1 MNLLLIILGEKNN
14 LITKRFGIHP
24 NLFYFYTHMKV
35 LFRLDSDEKYVPLN
49 LTPGKIYDVIK
60 VIDEIFYMIKSDD
73 GETRTYYNSFF
84 EDISQLR
91 QDKIDQI
98 LK

>member
-1 MNLLLIILGEKNN
+1 
-14 LITKRFGIHP
+14 
-24 NLFYFYTHMKV
+24 MKV

-49 LTPGKIYDVIK
+49 LKPCKIYDVIK

-84 EDISQLR
+84 EDISKLR

>member
-1 MNLLLIILGEKNN
+1 
-14 LITKRFGIHP
+14 
-24 NLFYFYTHMKV
+24 MKV

-60 VIDEIFYMIKSDD
+60 VIDEIFYMITSDD

>member
-1 MNLLLIILGEKNN
+1 
-14 LITKRFGIHP
+14 
-24 NLFYFYTHMKV
+24 MKV

-60 VIDEIFYMIKSDD
+60 VIDEIFYMITSDD

-91 QDKIDQI
+91 QEKINEI
-98 LK
+98 IS

>member
-1 MNLLLIILGEKNN
+1 
-14 LITKRFGIHP
+14 
-24 NLFYFYTHMKV
+24 MKV

-60 VIDEIFYMIKSDD
+60 VIDEIFYMITSDD

-91 QDKIDQI
+91 QEKINEI
-98 LK
+98 IT

>member
-1 MNLLLIILGEKNN
+1 
-14 LITKRFGIHP
+14 
-24 NLFYFYTHMKV
+24 MKV

-84 EDISQLR
+84 EDISKIR
-91 QDKIDQI
+91 HEKIDQI

>member
-1 MNLLLIILGEKNN
+1 
-14 LITKRFGIHP
+14 
-24 NLFYFYTHMKV
+24 MKV

-84 EDISQLR
+84 EDISKLR

>member
-1 MNLLLIILGEKNN
+1 
-14 LITKRFGIHP
+14 
-24 NLFYFYTHMKV
+24 MKV

-49 LTPGKIYDVIK
+49 LTPGKMYDVIK

-91 QDKIDQI
+91 QDKIDLL

>member
-1 MNLLLIILGEKNN
+1 
-14 LITKRFGIHP
+14 
-24 NLFYFYTHMKV
+24 MKV

-49 LTPGKIYDVIK
+49 LTPGKMYDVIK

-91 QDKIDQI
+91 QDKIEQI

>member
-1 MNLLLIILGEKNN
+1 
-14 LITKRFGIHP
+14 
-24 NLFYFYTHMKV
+24 MKV
-35 LFRLDSDEKYVPLN
+35 LFRIDSDEKYVPLN

-60 VIDEIFYMIKSDD
+60 VIDEIFYMIQADD

-84 EDISQLR
+84 EDISKLR
-91 QDKIDQI
+91 QEKIDLL

>member
-1 MNLLLIILGEKNN
+1 
-14 LITKRFGIHP
+14 
-24 NLFYFYTHMKV
+24 MKV
-35 LFRLDSDEKYVPLN
+35 VFKPEINDRYVPLN

-60 VIDEIFYMIKSDD
+60 VIDEIFYMIQADD

-84 EDISQLR
+84 EDISKLR
-91 QDKIDQI
+91 QDKIDKI

>member
-1 MNLLLIILGEKNN
+1 
-14 LITKRFGIHP
+14 
-24 NLFYFYTHMKV
+24 MKV

-60 VIDEIFYMIKSDD
+60 VIDEIFYMITSDD

-91 QDKIDQI
+91 QEKIDLL

>member
-1 MNLLLIILGEKNN
+1 
-14 LITKRFGIHP
+14 
-24 NLFYFYTHMKV
+24 MKV

-91 QDKIDQI
+91 QDKIDLL

>member
-1 MNLLLIILGEKNN
+1 
-14 LITKRFGIHP
+14 
-24 NLFYFYTHMKV
+24 MKV
-35 LFRLDSDEKYVPLN
+35 LFTLDSDEKYVPLN

-60 VIDEIFYMIKSDD
+60 VIDEIFYMIQSDD

-91 QDKIDQI
+91 QDKIEQI

>member
-1 MNLLLIILGEKNN
+1 
-14 LITKRFGIHP
+14 
-24 NLFYFYTHMKV
+24 MKV
-35 LFRLDSDEKYVPLN
+35 VFTPDTDEKYVPLN

-60 VIDEIFYMIKSDD
+60 VIDEIFYMIQSDD

-91 QDKIDQI
+91 QEKINEI
-98 LK
+98 IS

>member
-1 MNLLLIILGEKNN
+1 
-14 LITKRFGIHP
+14 
-24 NLFYFYTHMKV
+24 MKV
-35 LFRLDSDEKYVPLN
+35 LFTLDSDEKYAPLN
-49 LTPGKIYDVIK
+49 LTPGKVYDVIK
-60 VIDEIFYMIKSDD
+60 VIDEIFYMITSDD

-91 QDKIDQI
+91 QDKIDKI